1 MELRQRI
8 WNLMGPERRL
18 AAAQAFLENKDQ
30 KAAQT
35 QGDALLAQRL
45 HARPVF
51 IRRLPPEK
59 KAAYLSRDMALNAY
73 LWDAVMIS
81 YQFSAH
87 RQMLVDFLDAIG
99 IPHKDG
105 HYEGADKLQPPTAET
120 LENGVREL
128 LAKYDRTDVLI
139 YLGAV
144 VIQDATFWANLQPIV
159 DRLESEQV
167 ASSK

>member
-1 MELRQRI
+1 MDLRQRI

-18 AAAQAFLENKDQ
+18 AAAQAFLESKDH
-30 KAAQT
+30 KTAQAQVDT
-35 QGDALLAQRL
+35 LLAQRL

-51 IRRLPPEK
+51 IKRLPPEK
-59 KAAYLSRDMALNAY
+59 KAGYLSRDMGLNPF

-87 RQMLVDFLDAIG
+87 RPMLIDFLDAIG
-99 IPHKDG
+99 IPHKEG
-105 HYEGADKLQPPTAET
+105 HYEVKDGLQPPTAEA
-120 LENGVREL
+120 LEKGVSEL

-144 VIQDATFWANLQPIV
+144 VIQDEAFWANLKPIV
-159 DRLESEQV
+159 ERLESEQPV
-167 ASSK
+167 AP

>member
-1 MELRQRI
+1 
-8 WNLMGPERRL
+8 MGPERRL
-18 AAAQAFLENKDQ
+18 AAAQAFLESKDH

-35 QGDALLAQRL
+35 QVDALLAQRL

-51 IRRLPPEK
+51 IKRLPPEK

-87 RQMLVDFLDAIG
+87 RQMLIDFLDAIG
-99 IPHKDG
+99 LPHKEG
-105 HYEGADKLQPPTAET
+105 HYEVKGDAPPPTAEA
-120 LENGVREL
+120 LEKGAGDL
-128 LAKYDRTDVLI
+128 LAKYDKTDVLI

-144 VIQDATFWANLQPIV
+144 VIQDEKFWANLKPIV
-159 DRLESEQV
+159 EKMEAEQPV
-167 ASSK
+167 AS